1 MRFRDEDKESPVAR
15 ILIIDD
21 ELLVRMTLRGMLE
34 SAGHEVLEATNGR
47 EGIEQCKINPPNL
60 IITDLI
66 MPEMDG
72 FTTMLKLRERDPEI
86 KIIAISGGMRM
97 DGRNFLRYAEHL
109 GASQVLTKPF
119 DRNHLLEIV
128 EQCFRVIPFPKP
140 HQSKP
145 S

>member
-1 MRFRDEDKESPVAR
+1 MAR

-47 EGIEQCKINPPNL
+47 EGIEQCKLNPPNL

-66 MPEMDG
+66 MSEMDG
-72 FTTMLKLRERDPEI
+72 FTTMLKLREHDPKM

-97 DGRNFLRYAEHL
+97 DGRNFLSYAKRI
-109 GASQVLTKPF
+109 GASQILTKPF
-119 DRNHLLEIV
+119 NRDRLLEVV
-128 EQCFRVIPFPKP
+128 EQCFRVIPFPRSR
-140 HQSKP
+140 QSKP